1 MKHQTAQS
9 EMKIGF
15 GRYMERTCE
24 SIYKEDPTHFEWV
37 SRMDT
42 PKKAVI
48 EVQEF
53 MKMYE
58 EEWEDEC
65 REAKRMELRERERSE
80 TGKKPKDS

>member
-1 MKHQTAQS
+1 
-9 EMKIGF
+9 
-15 GRYMERTCE
+15 MERTCE
-24 SIYKEDPTHFEWV
+24 PINKEDPTHCEWV

-53 MKMYE
+53 TRMHE

-65 REAKRMELRERERSE
+65 CEAKRKELRARSE
-80 TGKKPKDS
+80 IGRKPKDI